1 MLAIFKREM
10 QGYFTSMIAYLFMA
24 GFVVVVGIYFMYYCV
39 INGYADFAGAVL
51 PSTCI
56 WFSLLIPI
64 ITMRLWAEERKQK
77 TDQLLLT
84 APISVTRIVLGK
96 YLAVVTLF
104 AITLLVLFLFPVIL
118 SFYADV
124 AWPSVFTGFLGY
136 LLLGCSLI
144 SIGFFIST
152 LTENQIVSAVVSAVL
167 VLMFFFLNNLAD
179 SFPGRARYSIMMLG
193 VVVIGIMIL
202 FYTSTHKYLPS
213 AIAGV
218 LGIGAI
224 ACGYFINPSMYEDGA
239 AKFVNWFSV
248 LDRFYSFSDGLLNV
262 SSIVYYLS
270 FVGVFLFLTIR
281 SIEKKRWN

>member
-10 QGYFTSMIAYLFMA
+10 SGYFTSMIAYLFMA
-24 GFVVVVGIYFMYYCV
+24 GFVVVVGIYFMFYCV
-39 INGYADFAGAVL
+39 INSYTDFAGAVL

-84 APISVTRIVLGK
+84 SPISVTKIVLGK
-96 YLAVVTLF
+96 YLAVTCLFVITLCVLTLF
-104 AITLLVLFLFPVIL
+104 PFIL
-118 SFYADV
+118 HFYGKV
-124 AWPSVFTGFLGY
+124 NWPTVGTGFLGY
-136 LLLGCSLI
+136 LLLGCSLMA
-144 SIGFFIST
+144 IGFFIST
-152 LTENQIVSAVVSAVL
+152 LTENQIVSAVISAVL

-179 SFPGRARYSIMMLG
+179 SFPGRARYSIMMLA
-193 VVVIGIMIL
+193 VVVIGVMIL
-202 FYTSTHKYLPS
+202 FYLSTKKYMPS
-213 AIAGV
+213 LIAGV
-218 LGIGAI
+218 VGSGAI
-224 ACGYFINPSMYEDGA
+224 AIGYFVSPSMYEDGA

-262 SSIVYYLS
+262 TSIVYYLS
-270 FVGVFLFLTIR
+270 FIGVFLFLTVR